1 MLLFG
6 GNNMK
11 RFFKTASCIFAVF
24 IILLT
29 TNFIAFGDNS
39 NESTINRIQSQGYI
53 TMSTSA
59 DFEPFEYLESNQ
71 VVGIDIDIAKK
82 VADKLGVSLK
92 VNDVSLDSLIFELKN
107 HSCDFIAAGMSY
119 DKERAKNVDFSN
131 PYFNASQVM
140 VVLKNSNIKS
150 FEDLTGKKVGVQLG
164 TTGDTFCTNSN
175 IGTVVRLS
183 KPIDAVVDLINNQ
196 IDAVVIDDFTAD
208 KLVAANSDKIYKL
221 DKKLTVE
228 NYSIAVLKGET
239 ELLNVINNVLSEL
252 KNSGELD
259 NIINNYYAKEKVSSN
274 KFSEYSSYILE
285 GFKNTIIMT
294 LCAAIIGIVIGL
306 LIASIKVLS
315 KENKKLKFLGWI
327 ANVYT
332 TVIRGTPALIQLFIM
347 YYVILGAFGTSKIV
361 AAIFAFGINSGAYVA
376 EHIRGGIQSVDKGQM
391 EAGLSLGLSQNL
403 TMIKIIIPQAL
414 KNILPSLA
422 SEAITLL
429 KETSV
434 AGFIGIM
441 DLSRAGDKIRSLSYE
456 PLMPLVIVA
465 GIYLVLVVGF
475 TSLLSRYERRLHQ
488 NDTH

>member
-1 MLLFG
+1 
-6 GNNMK
+6 MK
-11 RFFKTASCIFAVF
+11 CFFRTAGYFFAVF
-24 IILLT
+24 VIFI
-29 TNFIAFGDNS
+29 TNSFGTFANTQE
-39 NESTINRIQSQGYI
+39 NTIDKIKRQGNI

-59 DFEPFEYLESNQ
+59 DFEPFDYLESNH

-82 VADKLGVSLK
+82 IANKLGVQLK

-119 DKERAKNVDFSN
+119 DEERAKNVDFSN
-131 PYFNASQVM
+131 PYFSASQVM
-140 VVLKNSNIKS
+140 LVLKGSNIKS
-150 FEDLTGKKVGVQLG
+150 FEDLAGKKVGVQLG
-164 TTGDTFCTNSN
+164 TTGDTFCTSSKA

-221 DKKLTVE
+221 DKKLTDE
-228 NYSIAVLKGET
+228 NYSFAVLKGET
-239 ELLNVINNVLSEL
+239 ELLGVINDVLSEL
-252 KNSGELD
+252 KSSGELN
-259 NIINNYYAKEKVSSN
+259 NIINNYYTTEKASSN
-274 KFSEYSSYILE
+274 KFSEYSYYILD

-294 LCAAIIGIVIGL
+294 LSAAVIGIVIGL
-306 LIASIKVLS
+306 FIASIKVLS
-315 KENKKLKFLGWI
+315 NSNKKLKFLGWV
-327 ANVYT
+327 ANIYT

-347 YYVILGAFGTSKIV
+347 YYVILSAFGTSKII
-361 AAIFAFGINSGAYVA
+361 AAILAFGINSGAYVA
-376 EHIRGGIQSVDKGQM
+376 EHIRGGILSVDKGQM
-391 EAGLSLGLSQNL
+391 EAGLSLGLSQNY

-434 AGFIGIM
+434 AGFIGVM

-456 PLMPLVIVA
+456 PLLPLAIVA
-465 GIYLVLVVGF
+465 GIYLILVVGF
-475 TSLLSRYERRLHQ
+475 TSLLSKYERRIHN